1 MQHLR
6 LDVRA
11 VSGGGRIRVGC
22 GALDRSRLEPRAQRA
37 CILIL
42 LLCSLATRLQP
53 GPASQHALKGCRAGA
68 SESGP
73 PCRMRQTRTLEAA
86 WRYSA
91 SSSRRTRSGSRSPAP
106 WSSCAWRATW

>member
-6 LDVRA
+6 LVSA
-11 VSGGGRIRVGC
+11 VCGGRRIHGRC
-22 GALDRSRLEPRAQRA
+22 RALTRSRLEPRAQRA
-37 CILIL
+37 RILIF
-42 LLCSLATRLQP
+42 LLCRLATRLQP
-53 GPASQHALKGCRAGA
+53 GLASQHALKGRGAGA
-68 SESGP
+68 SEPGP
-73 PCRMRQTRTLEAA
+73 PCRARQTRTLEAA